1 MAGFLNR
8 LLSKGPFE
16 VHFEGK
22 TTVEVER
29 GTTLMEAA
37 DLAKVELDRVCE
49 GNCSCSTCKVLVLKG
64 AKNLSRMNDDER
76 EVLGKKMVEQGHR
89 LSCQTQVKGPVHVQ
103 IPEYF

>member
-8 LLSKGPFE
+8 LLRKGPFE

-22 TTVEVER
+22 ATVEVER
-29 GTTLMEAA
+29 GTSLMQAA
-37 DLAKVELDRVCE
+37 DLAKVELDRVC
-49 GNCSCSTCKVLVLKG
+49 GGTCSCCTCKVLVLKG
-64 AKNLSRMNDDER
+64 AYNLSKMDPAER
-76 EVLGKKMVEQGHR
+76 SVLGEKFVEEGHR